1 MAGTAEHQQRSKAYR
16 IMAMAFQQRA
26 ENTFMNSPCHSK
38 KISKKT
44 AQSGFSLVE
53 LLVVIAIISILTA
66 MYAAVGVRAISK
78 AKRVAVV
85 EGMRQE
91 HIGRL
96 ADNANMARSS
106 PSNTPSTAEEIREQC
121 RAAFRQKMDLG
132 GRELIFTEL
141 LCVVKSEA
149 EFRAYWYTLV
159 NPDATGAVTL
169 AGNRSIV
176 VQDENG
182 QSYTLEWRDRSSM
195 KDREI
200 YPVIWEFLSTDTK
213 HMSAESL
220 GITVM
225 FSDGHVEYL
234 PYPSRY
240 PATRVVAELS
250 QRFMDRQ

>member
-1 MAGTAEHQQRSKAYR
+1 MK
-16 IMAMAFQQRA
+16 
-26 ENTFMNSPCHSK
+26 SPSHPG
-38 KISKKT
+38 KISRRVW
-44 AQSGFSLVE
+44 QSGFSLVE
-53 LLVVIAIISILTA
+53 LLVVIAIISILMA
-66 MYAAVGVRAISK
+66 MYAAVGMRAISK

-91 HIGRL
+91 HIGRM
-96 ADNANMARSS
+96 ADTANMARSS
-106 PSNTPSTAEEIREQC
+106 PSNTPSTAEEIRDQC

-132 GRELIFTEL
+132 GRELIYTEL

-149 EFRAYWYTLV
+149 EFRAYWNTLV
-159 NPDATGAVTL
+159 NPEATGPITL
-169 AGNRSIV
+169 AGDRSIV

-182 QSYTLEWRDRSSM
+182 QSYTLEWRDRSSL

-225 FSDGHVEYL
+225 YSDGHVEYIS
-234 PYPSRY
+234 YPGRY
-240 PATRVVAELS
+240 PASRPVAELS
-250 QRFMDRQ
+250 QRFMDHQ